1 MFIGIGLVLSLIP
14 FKGDIFYKLHCSYN
28 IGTMQ
33 IHITFELTGACA
45 DVSAETRHSTFPR
58 PVE

>member
-1 MFIGIGLVLSLIP
+1 MFLKIGLVLGLIP
-14 FKGDIFYKLHCSYN
+14 FKRDIFYKLHCSYN

-33 IHITFELTGACA
+33 IHTTSELTGARTE
-45 DVSAETRHSTFPR
+45 VSAATRRHTCPR